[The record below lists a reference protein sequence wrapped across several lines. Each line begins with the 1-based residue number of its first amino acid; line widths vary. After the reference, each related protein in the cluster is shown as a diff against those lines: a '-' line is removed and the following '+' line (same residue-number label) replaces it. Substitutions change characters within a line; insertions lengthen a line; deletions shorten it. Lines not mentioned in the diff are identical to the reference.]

1 MKKSI
6 ALIFLGVA
14 MLLGSCKKPKA
25 DDDQNNNNSNNNNV
39 PKGTLLFHLHTYI
52 DENEVDLYNAIY
64 SNDEGRSISLS
75 LAQLYISEIEL
86 VKLDGSIYTIPYNKI
101 FKVLEAETFSA
112 GDVPIGNYK
121 GLRFKVGFNSATNA
135 LQPSESADS
144 SMLKHNEMWMGNTAQ
159 PDGYAFLNVQG
170 SIDTTS
176 DLSGTMVPFV
186 YKIGGNANYKQVIMP
201 EQNFSIMED
210 QSEYAHIK
218 IKYNKLFNGIKL
230 NDINNLLVQNLS
242 DNNSALAQK
251 IVANIP
257 AMFIYE

>member
-1 MKKSI
+1 
-6 ALIFLGVA
+6 
-14 MLLGSCKKPKA
+14 
-25 DDDQNNNNSNNNNV
+25 
-39 PKGTLLFHLHTYI
+39 
-52 DENEVDLYNAIY
+52 
-64 SNDEGRSISLS
+64 
-75 LAQLYISEIEL
+75 
-86 VKLDGSIYTIPYNKI
+86 
-101 FKVLEAETFSA
+101 
-112 GDVPIGNYK
+112 
-121 GLRFKVGFNSATNA
+121 
-135 LQPSESADS
+135 
-144 SMLKHNEMWMGNTAQ
+144 MLKHNEMWMGNTAQ

-230 NDINNLLVQNLS
+230 NDINNLSVQNLS

>member
-64 SNDEGRSISLS
+64 SNDEGRGISLS

-176 DLSGTMVPFV
+176 DLSGTMVPFT
-186 YKIGGNANYKQVIMP
+186 YKIGSNVNFKQVTMP
-201 EQNFSIMED
+201 ERNFSIMEG
-210 QSEYAHIK
+210 QTEYAHIK
-218 IKYNKLFNGIKL
+218 INYNKLFHGVQL
-230 NDINNLLVQNLS
+230 NDINNLSVLTLGDNSGLV
-242 DNNSALAQK
+242 AQK
-251 IVANIP
+251 IVNNIP
-257 AMFIYE
+257 TMFIYE